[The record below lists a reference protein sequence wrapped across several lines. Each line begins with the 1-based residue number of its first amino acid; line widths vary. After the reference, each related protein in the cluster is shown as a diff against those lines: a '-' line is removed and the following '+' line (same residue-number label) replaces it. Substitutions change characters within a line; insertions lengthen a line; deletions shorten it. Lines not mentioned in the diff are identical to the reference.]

1 MYNFSSFVLK
11 TETKTQMLSCKH
23 QKGVLFLNSLTI
35 MQRCDRCEQ
44 WNTFRN
50 CNDEI
55 VDFRHRLFLY
65 FAAYLIYLGTTFR
78 DNMTG
83 NNCTFSKQTFLWRH
97 FEDFMR
103 KFSKIITYLR
113 VKPLFQMCLRYIR
126 FSQSSTTFTNLETER
141 WLIIGNSY
149 HQ

>member
-1 MYNFSSFVLK
+1 M
-11 TETKTQMLSCKH
+11 
-23 QKGVLFLNSLTI
+23 GVLIEFLISLLYCLNSLTI

-65 FAAYLIYLGTTFR
+65 FAAYLIYLVTTFR

-83 NNCTFSKQTFLWRH
+83 NNSTFSKQTFL
-97 FEDFMR
+97 
-103 KFSKIITYLR
+103 
-113 VKPLFQMCLRYIR
+113 
-126 FSQSSTTFTNLETER
+126 
-141 WLIIGNSY
+141 
-149 HQ
+149 

>member
-1 MYNFSSFVLK
+1 MDFLNFWAFFYNHCWNIYTWCL
-11 TETKTQMLSCKH
+11 L
-23 QKGVLFLNSLTI
+23 LFLWCPTHRNMNYHFKDYTIEMHFEWLTIHFNSLTI
-35 MQRCDRCEQ
+35 MQRCERCEQ

-97 FEDFMR
+97 FEITNKHNAELQRTDPGTKLTG
-103 KFSKIITYLR
+103 KF
-113 VKPLFQMCLRYIR
+113 
-126 FSQSSTTFTNLETER
+126 
-141 WLIIGNSY
+141 LI
-149 HQ
+149 

>member
-1 MYNFSSFVLK
+1 MDGTENFWTGEGDDF
-11 TETKTQMLSCKH
+11 TTH
-23 QKGVLFLNSLTI
+23 NPFFGFNSLTI

-83 NNCTFSKQTFLWRH
+83 NNCTFSKQTFL
-97 FEDFMR
+97 
-103 KFSKIITYLR
+103 
-113 VKPLFQMCLRYIR
+113 
-126 FSQSSTTFTNLETER
+126 
-141 WLIIGNSY
+141 
-149 HQ
+149 

>member
-1 MYNFSSFVLK
+1 MMYSILNNTRVKLYENEQFHK
-11 TETKTQMLSCKH
+11 IACH
-23 QKGVLFLNSLTI
+23 LNSLTI

-83 NNCTFSKQTFLWRH
+83 NNCTFSKQTFL
-97 FEDFMR
+97 
-103 KFSKIITYLR
+103 
-113 VKPLFQMCLRYIR
+113 
-126 FSQSSTTFTNLETER
+126 
-141 WLIIGNSY
+141 
-149 HQ
+149 